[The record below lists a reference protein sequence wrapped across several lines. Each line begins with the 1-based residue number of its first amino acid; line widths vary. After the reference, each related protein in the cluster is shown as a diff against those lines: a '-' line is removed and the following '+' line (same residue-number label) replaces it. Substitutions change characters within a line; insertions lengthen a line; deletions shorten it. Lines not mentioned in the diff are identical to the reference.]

1 MSNPYRGFTLIELM
15 VVIAIIG
22 ILAAIA
28 FPTYSAYIA
37 RTQVS
42 ESVNMANSLRADM
55 GMNLQIGDCGPVSHK
70 AKYALISISG
80 DTADGSGNQPQDT
93 TGCII
98 TAAFGQGADG
108 AQVSNFIN
116 NKRLTLQLH
125 NNGQLSI
132 ESSQTNLDEI
142 FVPKALLTAP

>member
-1 MSNPYRGFTLIELM
+1 MGNKYHGFTLIELM

-55 GMNLQIGDCGPVSHK
+55 GMNLQIGECGPVSHK

-80 DTADGSGNQPQDT
+80 DTANGSGNQPQDT

-98 TAAFGQGADG
+98 TAAFGYNTPQKLD
-108 AQVSNFIN
+108 QKIVV
-116 NKRLTLQLH
+116 NK
-125 NNGQLSI
+125 I
-132 ESSQTNLDEI
+132 E
-142 FVPKALLTAP
+142 